1 LFLSSFSTRDSGR
14 GGPGHFSGTVNG
26 FSASGTATFP
36 GHVFFLG
43 KTSDPADAL
52 CKFVVQPHISVYYC
66 DPYSESRGELARA
79 HAYEKRDISELTGR
93 DLEMYSKHLYNLQFM
108 DKYKEFTGNEWLAFY
123 PRDPP
128 RHKIWPA
135 DYFGQEHRVQ
145 TSETQFVAMP
155 PWEEL
160 RSYELDHQKR
170 KESDEIPLR
179 QYRSPE
185 PTMDIT
191 LTAVSCAPRIFEI
204 QNFISHTEADHILML
219 TNRTHDLRPSTTGDS
234 RRPSDHDNTR
244 TSLNTWVDRE
254 ESPIID
260 AIYRRVADLLEMDE
274 ALLRKRTPEE
284 HPELGSIKGS
294 IAEPLQMVHYEVG
307 QEYTAHHDFGYSQ
320 MSDPYEPSR
329 SINVLLYLNDVEE
342 GGETSFPRWMNAET
356 MGSLD
361 VKPEKGKAVL
371 FYMLL
376 PDGNS
381 DDLTQHAAL
390 PVFKGEKW
398 MSNLWIWDPF
408 KS

>member
-1 LFLSSFSTRDSGR
+1 MYGR
-14 GGPGHFSGTVNG
+14 
-26 FSASGTATFP
+26 
-36 GHVFFLG
+36 
-43 KTSDPADAL
+43 
-52 CKFVVQPHISVYYC
+52 
-66 DPYSESRGELARA
+66 
-79 HAYEKRDISELTGR
+79 
-93 DLEMYSKHLYNLQFM
+93 HLYNLQFM
-108 DKYKEFTGNEWLAFY
+108 EKYKAFTGNEWLAFY

-135 DYFGQEHRVQ
+135 DYFGQEHRVR
-145 TSETQFVAMP
+145 TSETQFVSMP
-155 PWEEL
+155 PWEDL
-160 RSYELDHQKR
+160 RSYELDPQKR
-170 KESDEIPLR
+170 KQSDEIPFK

-185 PTMDIT
+185 PAMDIT
-191 LTAVSCAPRIFEI
+191 LRAVSCAPRI
-204 QNFISHTEADHILML
+204 
-219 TNRTHDLRPSTTGDS
+219 GDS

-244 TSLNTWVDRE
+244 TSLNTWVYRE

-274 ALLRKRTPEE
+274 ALLRTRTAEE
-284 HPELGSIKGS
+284 HPELGGVKGS

-356 MGSLD
+356 TGSLD
-361 VKPEKGKAVL
+361 VKPEKGKVRLFCCVVLCCVVLIGRCAVWDSTIRSIETYSSCSSCVLLFVQAVL

-390 PVFKGEKW
+390 PVIKGEKW

-408 KS
+408 KQ